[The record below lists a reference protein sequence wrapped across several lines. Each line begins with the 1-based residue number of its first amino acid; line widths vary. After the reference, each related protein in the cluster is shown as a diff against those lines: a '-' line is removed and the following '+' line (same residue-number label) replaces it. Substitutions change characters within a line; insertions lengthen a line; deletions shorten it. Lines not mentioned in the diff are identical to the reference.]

1 MSLPALSRRTIV
13 RALLLVSLASPARP
27 DGETPDEEPD
37 AAPPPPIVAPPAAPT
52 IDPHARPSEEADRAS
67 QVGEASWYGPGFH
80 GRLTANGE
88 IYDQDGMTAAH
99 RWLPFG
105 TQILVTNLENGCSV
119 TLRVTDRGPYH
130 GARILDCSKAA
141 AEALGFIDHGVTRIR
156 WDVLRWPEK
165 RRRSLRL
172 GTGPTLATSEQ
183 PLIRPPR
190 QHEPVPPIAFE
201 SH

>member
-1 MSLPALSRRTIV
+1 MREHGAVRGIAAGLVIAALAMGV
-13 RALLLVSLASPARP
+13 RA
-27 DGETPDEEPD
+27 DGEGADEEAV
-37 AAPPPPIVAPPAAPT
+37 AAPSPVPAPV
-52 IDPHARPSEEADRAS
+52 PHAMPADEADRVS

-119 TLRVTDRGPYH
+119 SLRVTDRGPYH
-130 GARILDCSKAA
+130 GNRILDCSKAA
-141 AEALGFIDHGVTRIR
+141 AEALGFIDRGVTRIR

-165 RRRSLRL
+165 RRSLRL
-172 GTGPTLATSEQ
+172 GIGPPLATSER
-183 PLIRPPR
+183 PLLKPPR
-190 QHEPVPPIAFE
+190 LHEPLPPIAFE